1 MLLEIKNLCKY
12 FYIKE
17 HFYLDVKQ
25 IVAFKDINLSLKLGE
40 KLNLKGANGSG
51 KTTLVKTI
59 AMLEN
64 YDNGEI
70 IFQNK
75 LLKNLKFSEKQSLR
89 NDLILI
95 MQNQKSALNPY
106 KNIKWHFEM
115 LTKNYNVEL
124 DEKMLD
130 DFYLD
135 KSILNLYPHELSGGQ
150 AQIIGFLRGLLVNP
164 KLLILDEADA
174 GLSKDALKVFIKYCQ
189 NYQNSMILISHDK
202 QIAEQI
208 CNVSYEMNFLR
219 K

>member
-1 MLLEIKNLCKY
+1 MLLEIKKLCKY

-25 IVAFKDINLSLKLGE
+25 IVAFKDINFSLKLGE

-208 CNVSYEMNFLR
+208 CNVSYEMKIN